1 MKQATLKAAST
12 AALGV
17 AIAAAAAGS
26 ASAAAPGGLGLPTSA
41 LTNPGLTSAV
51 PGAVQKVP
59 GGNEVTQTVG
69 TLNPAVGEKLT
80 PAAPA
85 APADAPAADAPAA
98 DAAPAM
104 APAADRALPPVPG
117 AQGLEKTPVGGVLG
131 TVSGLGGATGGGLPG
146 IGG

>member
-1 MKQATLKAAST
+1 MKQATLKAAGT

-17 AIAAAAAGS
+17 AIAAVAAGT

-41 LTNPGLTSAV
+41 LTNPGLTGAV

-59 GGNEVTQTVG
+59 GGSEVTQAVG
-69 TLNPAVGEKLT
+69 TLNPEVGGKLT
-80 PAAPA
+80 PAAE
-85 APADAPAADAPAA
+85 APAADA
-98 DAAPAM
+98 
-104 APAADRALPPVPG
+104 AADRALPPVPG

-131 TVSGLGGATGGGLPG
+131 TVGGLGAGPGGALPG

>member
-1 MKQATLKAAST
+1 MKQATLKAAGT

-17 AIAAAAAGS
+17 AIAAAAAGT

-41 LTNPGLTSAV
+41 LTNPGVTGAV

-59 GGNEVTQTVG
+59 GGNEVTQAVG
-69 TLNPAVGEKLT
+69 TLNPEVGGKLT

-85 APADAPAADAPAA
+85 EAPAPEAAPVA
-98 DAAPAM
+98 DAAPEA
-104 APAADRALPPVPG
+104 AADRALPPVPG

-131 TVSGLGGATGGGLPG
+131 TVSGLGAGGGLPG